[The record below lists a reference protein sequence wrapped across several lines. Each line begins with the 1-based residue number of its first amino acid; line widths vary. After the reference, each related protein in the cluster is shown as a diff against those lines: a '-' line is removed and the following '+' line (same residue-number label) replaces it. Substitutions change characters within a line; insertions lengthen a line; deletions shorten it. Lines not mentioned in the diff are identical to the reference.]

1 MLSSMFLGYFNIE
14 TIICQ
19 AIYVSFIICLVIC
32 WLLVMF
38 LISFFSVSILE
49 RLREAGMVALRLHNA
64 GLLAMHLR
72 EVAYV
77 RLVWSE
83 ERMFETSCVLL
94 CFFVIVSACLH
105 IISQGKCYPNNVP
118 IPHRQGWD

>member
-1 MLSSMFLGYFNIE
+1 MLSSMFLGYFDIA

-19 AIYVSFIICLVIC
+19 AIYISFLICLVVC
-32 WLLVMF
+32 WALVMF
-38 LISFFSVSILE
+38 LVSFFSVSILE

-64 GLLAMHLR
+64 GLLALHLR

-77 RLVWSE
+77 RMAWSE
-83 ERMFETSCVLL
+83 EKMFETSCVLL

-118 IPHRQGWD
+118 IPRRRGWD